1 MKKLLE
7 QRTHLG
13 ATKLYFEQQKQQQ
26 LRHKMHNNIR
36 AGYNVEQ
43 QATQGA
49 GAGSVCCNDNHNMA
63 VSA

>member
-43 QATQGA
+43 RAKVVLPQF
-49 GAGSVCCNDNHNMA
+49 A
-63 VSA
+63 VMIIIIWR